1 MTDPTTVHDPREA
14 VVRRLAE
21 AYDRHAE
28 EEQILVAEGRYDEA
42 QVEHDVCLRI
52 LRAYKAEDRPVA

>member
-1 MTDPTTVHDPREA
+1 MNETRIDPREA
-14 VVRRLAE
+14 VVRQLAE

-42 QVEHDVCLRI
+42 QTEHVICLYL
-52 LRAYKAEDRPVA
+52 LRAYKAEEGS